1 MSFAEQEDVFAAI
14 EPLYARFVRE
24 LHGIEVETPFPR
36 IPYDEMLARF
46 GTDKPDL
53 RYGME
58 PVDLADVF
66 TGPGSTFASVMATEG
81 GAIKGLAA
89 PGASL
94 QKELDQLVQ
103 DAKGEAPRAS
113 CGWSSRPTGS
123 GRPSRSTCRR
133 RDALVRASG
142 GRGRLDS
149 HRRRPGSIAHVALDG
164 VRRHLADRLG

>member
-1 MSFAEQEDVFAAI
+1 MI

-58 PVDLADVF
+58 LVDLADVF
-66 TGPGSTFASVMATEG
+66 TRTGFNAFASVMATEG

-89 PGASL
+89 PGGS
-94 QKELDQLVQ
+94 QLAEGARPARPGREGRGAAGLVWVVV
-103 DAKGEAPRAS
+103 EADGIRSPVEKHLSAEGR
-113 CGWSSRPTGS
+113 SRP
-123 GRPSRSTCRR
+123 RLRR
-133 RDALVRASG
+133 
-142 GRGRLDS
+142 GRGRPDL
-149 HRRRPGSIAHVALDG
+149 HRRRLDRSRTSPSTVSAG
-164 VRRHLADRLG
+164 TSPTG